1 MEWLG
6 VPFPYFGGHI
16 TELSRLAISHMP
28 DIQLKTDFAW
38 DTFLAS
44 VLGAFIAG
52 SIPGAIAWLTIRQNI
67 IALKEDR
74 AAQQLSYDKDREAQ
88 LDIASQNLLAQT
100 VSTNRQAWINELR
113 SSAAEYF
120 GKVMRIQMLINDHHR
135 VGGLN
140 PSILD
145 AFDLLDFH
153 SAKIRMLLN
162 PDESEYQVISVII
175 VHIKVNLV
183 KIRNSGNAGNSIEIA
198 KSLRNFEETIQ
209 KICKAEWVKVK
220 SNK

>member
-1 MEWLG
+1 MDWLG
-6 VPFPYFGGHI
+6 VPFPYLGEQI
-16 TELSRLAISHMP
+16 TEISRLAVSQIP
-28 DIQLKTDFAW
+28 DIKLKTDFAW

-52 SIPGAIAWLTIRQNI
+52 SIPAAIAWLTIRQNI

-74 AAQQLSYDKDREAQ
+74 VAQQTSLDKDRDAQ

-120 GKVMRIQMLINDHHR
+120 GKVMRIQMLINDHR
-135 VGGLN
+135 YSGDRSAG
-140 PSILD
+140 ILD
-145 AFDLLDFH
+145 AFDLLDYY
-153 SAKIRMLLN
+153 SAKIRLLLN
-162 PDESEYQVISVII
+162 PEESEYQTIADII
-175 VHIKVNLV
+175 GKIKINLTLLRQTGD
-183 KIRNSGNAGNSIEIA
+183 KRHSITIG
-198 KSLRNFEETIQ
+198 KDLKTFEATIQ
-209 KICKAEWVKVK
+209 SICKAEWVKVK